1 MNYKNI
7 VKVDQSEINVYIEGE
22 GDSVL
27 VFMGGSEVTAPALEY
42 RPLYSILSE
51 KYSYK
56 IAVIEKSGYGFSGPM
71 KRKRTIE
78 NLVLEDRYALR
89 EAGIEPPYVLVPHDY
104 SGYEAIYWANKY
116 PEEVLA
122 VLGND
127 MSIPDHI
134 LTLCKESSESKIQN
148 MVGKKR
154 EYLTKVASQGIF
166 AKLNYKKTVDVS
178 GMMSGN
184 YLSDEEKRVYKIL
197 YYENILNEEMFEEG
211 ILMTE
216 NASKAHDTGAINCPC
231 CFFISDMKTDVKS
244 KSWQETGVEYAKR
257 CSGEYHLTNAGH
269 YPYTVIPDRMANMF
283 DVFLR
288 KNL

>member
-27 VFMGGSEVTAPALEY
+27 VFMGGLEVTAPALEY

-122 VLGND
+122 VL
-127 MSIPDHI
+127 
-134 LTLCKESSESKIQN
+134 
-148 MVGKKR
+148 
-154 EYLTKVASQGIF
+154 
-166 AKLNYKKTVDVS
+166 
-178 GMMSGN
+178 
-184 YLSDEEKRVYKIL
+184 
-197 YYENILNEEMFEEG
+197 EM
-211 ILMTE
+211 I
-216 NASKAHDTGAINCPC
+216 
-231 CFFISDMKTDVKS
+231 
-244 KSWQETGVEYAKR
+244 
-257 CSGEYHLTNAGH
+257 
-269 YPYTVIPDRMANMF
+269 
-283 DVFLR
+283 
-288 KNL
+288 